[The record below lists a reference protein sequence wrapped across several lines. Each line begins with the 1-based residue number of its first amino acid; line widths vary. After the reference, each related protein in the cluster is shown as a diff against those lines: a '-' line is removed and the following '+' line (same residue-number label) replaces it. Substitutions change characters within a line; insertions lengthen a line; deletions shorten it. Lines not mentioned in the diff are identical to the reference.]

1 MPGRIR
7 NTLDNTNE
15 LVDMLK
21 DLIRKLNDGIEGSII
36 RDGEGTFLQFFTG
49 EINELPI
56 KVKVKL

>member
-21 DLIRKLNDGIEGSII
+21 DLVIKLKDGVKVSII
-36 RDGEGTFLQFFTG
+36 REGEGTFIQFWAS
-49 EINELPI
+49 EISELPVKI
-56 KVKVKL
+56 KVEL